1 MVAARLMARR
11 IDMTAD
17 VIFVIVLIVVSL
29 GIILAAARHSRRE
42 AAAAASD
49 GSTQVDRTYDHVDQ
63 V

>member
-11 IDMTAD
+11 IGMTAD

-42 AAAAASD
+42 VTAAASD
-49 GSTQVDRTYDHVDQ
+49 SSTQVDRTYDHVDQ